1 MVSYHKLPSKELNM
15 EYYIY
20 IEATKE
26 VRKIVIKTADDLSKY
41 KDLISSYYTEYNNN
55 KNQSIQING

>member
-1 MVSYHKLPSKELNM
+1 M

>member
-1 MVSYHKLPSKELNM
+1 MVSYNKLPSKELNR

-20 IEATKE
+20 IESLKE

-41 KDLISSYYTEYNNN
+41 QDLISSYYMEYSNN